1 MPLPLAEKAQP
12 FHPAFA
18 CDDDALAPWTWTRD
32 FEPSDSASDQERAQW
47 RLALAERPLQEAE
60 QA

>member
-18 CDDDALAPWTWTRD
+18 CDDDALALWTLD